1 LIVARTPF
9 DERQLRN
16 HCAQRLQRFFVP
28 VRFISV
34 ERIPRNDMAKIE
46 RGRLA
51 ELAKAI

>member
-1 LIVARTPF
+1 VARTPF
-9 DERQLRN
+9 DERQLRS

-28 VRFISV
+28 VRFIVV

-51 ELAKAI
+51 ELAKAK